1 MRRAI
6 SLVLCYLLVLPGV
19 ALAGEPCEEA
29 VSLDTDTPAPCK
41 GVLLPQ
47 TWTIDCV
54 TCRDVDLPRVELE
67 LELSQ
72 ERAALD
78 LELVRG
84 ELEAERE
91 LMQDTQRLLDLATA
105 KLGPPRWFEHP
116 AFFITLGFVI
126 GTGTTIGIAA
136 AVQR

>member
-6 SLVLCYLLVLPGV
+6 SLVLCYLLVLPGI
-19 ALAGEPCEEA
+19 AFADPCVEA
-29 VSLDTDTPAPCK
+29 VPLDVDNPAPCE
-41 GVLLPQ
+41 GLLLPQ
-47 TWTIDCV
+47 VWTIDCV
-54 TCRDVDLPRVELE
+54 TCRDVDLPRFKLE

-72 ERAALD
+72 ERATLD
-78 LELVRG
+78 LDLARG

-91 LMQDTQRLLDLATA
+91 LVKETQRLLDLATA

-116 AFFITLGFVI
+116 AFLITIGFVI